1 MTMTV
6 TLSAELSAQLQ
17 AYAQQLHLSPE
28 VVVEQV
34 LTAALSVQETNG
46 FHGSDTPAPSTAGTD
61 DAELAAV
68 IAQIKATPP
77 NPMAIEQ
84 GSKVDDKVYLQY
96 LLEHSPTDTLTMVE
110 WEVYWPLV
118 EQELKEL
125 DRTHSAED

>member
-28 VVVEQV
+28 AVVEQV
-34 LTAALSVQETNG
+34 LAAALPAQETNG
-46 FHGSDTPAPSTAGTD
+46 FHGSAAPAPSTADTD
-61 DAELAAV
+61 DGELAAV

-96 LLEHSPTDTLTMVE
+96 LLEHAPTDTLTMVE

-118 EQELKEL
+118 EQELKDL
-125 DRTHSAED
+125 DRTPSTED